1 MALQTAILLR
11 AEKHQA
17 APLILPINIFVI
29 FFPQSGTL
37 SIVPVL
43 QVTDALRGKRKVS
56 AFTGYYNYSKTI

>member
-11 AEKHQA
+11 AKKHQA
-17 APLILPINIFVI
+17 APLMLPINIFVI

-43 QVTDALRGKRKVS
+43 QVTDVLGGKRKVS
-56 AFTGYYNYSKTI
+56 VFTGYNNYFKTV